1 MGKGAQFSYLS
12 YKLSYTLFIDKNV
25 AFDWNFFKVSMI
37 QATLVFGEIKIL
49 FSLLFYN
56 IISYILM
63 LVNNTPKV
71 QSPFAVSMLHS
82 FLNIQDYNHNCMKDI
97 QTKYYIY

>member
-1 MGKGAQFSYLS
+1 
-12 YKLSYTLFIDKNV
+12 
-25 AFDWNFFKVSMI
+25 
-37 QATLVFGEIKIL
+37 
-49 FSLLFYN
+49 
-56 IISYILM
+56 M